1 MALVTVYGE
10 GGYDPNLPNDNII
23 EQYEI
28 PDPPAPQPQTDT
40 QALAEAL
47 AELPPATLDAL
58 KAALGLT

>member
-10 GGYDPNLPNDNII
+10 GGYDPNLHNDNVI

-28 PDPPAPQPQTDT
+28 PAPPVEESVTDT

-47 AELPPATLDAL
+47 AALPPSTLDAL
-58 KAALGLT
+58 KSALGII

>member
-1 MALVTVYGE
+1 MAIVTVYGD

-23 EQYEI
+23 EQYEV

-47 AELPPATLDAL
+47 SALPPSTLDAL
-58 KAALGLT
+58 KSALGII

>member
-23 EQYEI
+23 EQYEV
-28 PDPPAPQPQTDT
+28 PDPPAPEPQTDT

-47 AELPPATLDAL
+47 SALPPETLDAL
-58 KAALGLT
+58 KSALGLT